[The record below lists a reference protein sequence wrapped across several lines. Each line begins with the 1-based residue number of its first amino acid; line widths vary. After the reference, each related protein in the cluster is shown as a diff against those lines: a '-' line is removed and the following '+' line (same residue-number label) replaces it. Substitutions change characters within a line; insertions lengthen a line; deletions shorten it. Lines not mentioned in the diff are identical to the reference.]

1 MRAQTTGTTSRQAAD
16 QVTLRRHNLSVVV
29 RHLREH
35 GARSRARI
43 ATDTGL
49 NKATVSSIV
58 AELVERRLI
67 TSGAAEQGSIGRPA
81 RAVQLDD
88 YTICGIGTEVN
99 VDYVSVTAI
108 DLRGQVIVTDR
119 RPVDAAHAGAEVVL
133 DELATLVT
141 SARDVLG
148 VQDRLEVG
156 LVLAVP
162 GLVDARAGILR
173 NAANLGWSDLDL
185 ARMLTLRLGL
195 PELHVQVDNEANL
208 AAIAE
213 HSHRHG
219 AVADLILLT
228 GAVGV
233 GAGIVSDGRL
243 LRGNAGHAGEAGH
256 MPVQLGGGLCGCGRR
271 GCWETRV
278 GLWPLLHGLAD
289 IGDEVLDPSLDVE
302 QRLAAVVSRA
312 QSGDRRTLD
321 ALEQVG
327 TWLGVG
333 ASTLANVLDPGL
345 IVLGGH
351 LATVGPWVLEPMRR
365 ELAQRVIGADPR
377 GGRTCEVEISPLGV
391 GAAALGAA
399 EVALD
404 ALFDDPTVA
413 PRVAQVDVAGAL
425 R

>member
-1 MRAQTTGTTSRQAAD
+1 MRAQTTGTSSRRPAD
-16 QVTLRRHNLSVVV
+16 QVSLRRHNLSVVV

-35 GARSRARI
+35 GPRSRARI
-43 ATDTGL
+43 AADTGL

-67 TSGAAEQGSIGRPA
+67 TSGEAEHGAIGRPG
-81 RAVQLDD
+81 RAVELDD
-88 YTICGIGTEVN
+88 YTICGIGAEIN

-108 DLRGQVIVTDR
+108 DLRGQVIVTR
-119 RPVDAAHAGAEVVL
+119 RHPVDAARAGTDVVL
-133 DELATLVT
+133 DAVAALVASVRDLLAGQ
-141 SARDVLG
+141 A
-148 VQDRLEVG
+148 RLEVG
-156 LVLAVP
+156 LVLGVP

-173 NAANLGWSDLDL
+173 NAANLGWADLDL
-185 ARMLTLRLGL
+185 AGLLTQRLGAVEL
-195 PELHVQVDNEANL
+195 PIQVDNEANL

-243 LRGNAGHAGEAGH
+243 VRGHAGHAGEAGH
-256 MPVQLGGGLCGCGRR
+256 MPVELGGGLCGCGRR

-278 GLWPLLHGLAD
+278 GLWPLLHALAD

-302 QRLAAVVSRA
+302 QRLAEVVSRA
-312 QSGDRRTLD
+312 ESGDRRTLD
-321 ALEQVG
+321 ALAQVG
-327 TWLGVG
+327 SWLGVG
-333 ASTLANVLDPGL
+333 ASTLANIVDPAL

-351 LATVGPWVLEPMRR
+351 LATVGPWVLAPMRR
-365 ELAQRVIGADPR
+365 ELASRVIGANPH
-377 GGRTCEVEISPLGV
+377 GGPTCEVEISPLGV

-404 ALFDDPTVA
+404 ALFDDPTLA
-413 PRVAQVDVAGAL
+413 PRVVGVDAAGA
-425 R
+425 